1 MGTLATPKMGGSNA
15 VLRICQAG
23 EGTITKSMC
32 VYLASDGK
40 YYKSVNT
47 SASESDVDGIAVT
60 EADSAD
66 DWFLIC
72 TSGPIIIGT
81 GYTANTAMYLSSTDG
96 GMEEYSTISAGDY
109 ITFVGTII
117 GTTTLMVNINETGD
131 TKT

>member
-1 MGTLATPKMGGSNA
+1 MGTLATPKIGGSNA

-32 VYLASDGK
+32 VYMASDGK

-60 EADSAD
+60 EASSAD
-66 DWFLIC
+66 DYFVIC

-81 GYTANTAMYLSSTDG
+81 GFTENAAMYLSSTDG
-96 GMEEYSTISAGDY
+96 GLEEYSTVSSGDY

-117 GTTTLMVNINETGD
+117 STTTLMVNINETGN
-131 TKT
+131 TKS